1 LKEFTKTL
9 LVKDNKPYLIVVGAL
24 LLIAILVVVLKNPFL
39 TNDTEFAI
47 KDTDEVTKI
56 VLDDKNCILTMENK
70 ETQSGTSKIY
80 DLNRVYAQINKSKD
94 TVVFKYIVIDPILK
108 NITYF
113 LSKDKK

>member
-1 LKEFTKTL
+1 LTPPFW
-9 LVKDNKPYLIVVGAL
+9 VK
-24 LLIAILVVVLKNPFL
+24 
-39 TNDTEFAI
+39 DTEFAI

-56 VLDDKNCILTMENK
+56 VLDDKNRILTLENK

-94 TVVFKYIVIDPILK
+94 TVVFKYIVIAPILK

-113 LSKDKK
+113 LTKDNN